1 MNIVQLH
8 DKVLGYLDQA
18 RSGRIHPTMLDAVL
32 NTSHI
37 SILNQKIGLEGFS
50 SSPVFPE
57 ENVRIKDS
65 LGYYYK
71 TVVVNSSNHKLNIL
85 VNLSLLNVRPLML
98 LLDLEVN
105 IGTIGSP
112 NWVIPSPINTK
123 DKTELNGNTFL
134 APKSTVWNTTYFT
147 YSGGFIELFLGTG
160 ISIVQYKIGYLKL
173 PIPLSFG
180 IMKSYSDMQ
189 TDNTMVLVSSPRVIY
204 DSIVKFRGEEFEVLN
219 NQLLTTGEVFT
230 DYSTVDVDPKIVDLL
245 SSMSASAI
253 ANMRMG
259 VLNSGKEN

>member
-18 RSGRIHPTMLDAVL
+18 RSGRIHPTMLDAAL

-50 SSPVFPE
+50 SSPSFPE
-57 ENVRIKDS
+57 ENVRMKDS

-71 TVVVNSSNHKLNIL
+71 TVTINSSNHKLNFPA
-85 VNLSLLNVRPLML
+85 NLSLINARPLML
-98 LLDLEVN
+98 LLNLEVN

-112 NWVIPSPINTK
+112 NWIIPSPVNTK
-123 DKTELNGNTFL
+123 DKTELSGNTFL
-134 APKSTVWNTTYFT
+134 SPKSTVWNTTYFT
-147 YSGGFIELFLGTG
+147 YSGGFIELFFGMDV
-160 ISIVQYKIGYLKL
+160 SIVQYKIGYLKQ
-173 PIPLSFG
+173 PVSFSFG
-180 IMKSYSDMQ
+180 IMKSFSDMQ
-189 TDNTMVLVSSPRVIY
+189 TDNTMVLVSSPRVVY
-204 DSIVKFRGEEFEVLN
+204 DSIVKFRGEEFEVVN
-219 NQLLTTGEVFT
+219 HNLLTIGEVFT
-230 DYSTVDVDPKIVDLL
+230 DYSIVDVDPKIVDLL